1 MSVSAIPY
9 AFLTLIIVGLS
20 LIMFGAVVDELVGI
34 DVMEADGGDLPYSE
48 QRGETIGF
56 LLMCFGAL
64 SFVSAFCVT
73 IFLIMNGAQ
82 RGSGGI

>member
-1 MSVSAIPY
+1 MTVSAIPY
-9 AFLTLIIVGLS
+9 AAVTLVIVGLA
-20 LIMFGAVVDELVGI
+20 LVAFGAVVDELI
-34 DVMEADGGDLPYSE
+34 DVDLMESTTDSLPYSE
-48 QRGETIGF
+48 HRGETMSF

-64 SFVSAFCVT
+64 AFVAVFCVV